1 LQTQKMVNFTR
12 GMKPKRRGKR
22 LNNVSPRG
30 NLNNGSSVTYSEG
43 GQGGRE
49 LAQGQGGSS
58 ATANGGAN
66 TGGGGGG
73 GRNGGDGG
81 AGGSGIVIVR
91 WRV

>member
-1 LQTQKMVNFTR
+1 MVNFTR

-49 LAQGQGGSS
+49 LAQGQGGSHS
-58 ATANGGAN
+58 AGVGA
-66 TGGGGGG
+66 GGGT
-73 GRNGGDGG
+73 
-81 AGGSGIVIVR
+81 GGSGIVIVR